1 MFKCPYANDANPCDV
16 KIKLEVSRY
25 AEEEALET
33 FHEMQ
38 SELNLYLR
46 YIELLKAK
54 LLEHGI
60 DIPELEDTD

>member
-1 MFKCPYANDANPCDV
+1 MFKCPYANNDNPCDV

-38 SELNLYLR
+38 SELNFYLR

-54 LLEHGI
+54 LLERGI